1 MGTCPICNTRLISER
16 MRLSRGVFANVH
28 VCPNCQGGVMDD
40 EQREALRQLFL
51 RRAFRIGGS
60 IAVRIPMPIA
70 QTLGIRDGTPLN
82 VCVSDKGILI
92 EPKEEGAL

>member
-1 MGTCPICNTRLISER
+1 
-16 MRLSRGVFANVH
+16 MRISRGVFANVH
-28 VCPNCQGGVMDD
+28 VCPHCQGDIIDDD
-40 EQREALRQLFL
+40 EREAIRQLFL

-70 QTLGIRDGTPLN
+70 QTLGIREGTPLN
-82 VCVSDKGILI
+82 VCVSEKGILI